1 MNYLKIFLLIE
12 FIIEQ
17 VSKPN
22 LSLVSTL
29 VMQTNNKVAILFS
42 FIITQ
47 VEHLIGRQTWLP
59 WAERRKEISKKTKKN
74 IQRQIFTPTKYLT
87 VRISWKKRIIDGP
100 SCFEQ
105 KNCDNFIVLKHFL
118 SKTETNKKMFCVV
131 ILNVLI
137 SIPVF
142 ALFLLSQITIILIF

>member
-22 LSLVSTL
+22 LSLVLTL

-59 WAERRKEISKKTKKN
+59 
-74 IQRQIFTPTKYLT
+74 
-87 VRISWKKRIIDGP
+87 
-100 SCFEQ
+100 
-105 KNCDNFIVLKHFL
+105 
-118 SKTETNKKMFCVV
+118 
-131 ILNVLI
+131 
-137 SIPVF
+137 
-142 ALFLLSQITIILIF
+142 

>member
-22 LSLVSTL
+22 LSLVLTL
-29 VMQTNNKVAILFS
+29 EMQTNNKVAILFS

-59 WAERRKEISKKTKKN
+59 
-74 IQRQIFTPTKYLT
+74 
-87 VRISWKKRIIDGP
+87 
-100 SCFEQ
+100 
-105 KNCDNFIVLKHFL
+105 
-118 SKTETNKKMFCVV
+118 
-131 ILNVLI
+131 
-137 SIPVF
+137 
-142 ALFLLSQITIILIF
+142 